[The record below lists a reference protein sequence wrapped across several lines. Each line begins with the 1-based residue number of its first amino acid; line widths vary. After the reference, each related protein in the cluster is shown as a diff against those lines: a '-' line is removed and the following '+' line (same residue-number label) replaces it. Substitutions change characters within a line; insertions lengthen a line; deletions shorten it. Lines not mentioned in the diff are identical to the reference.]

1 MKNITTRTF
10 LTCSLKPMVVAIAM
24 ASALPA
30 HAVRFDI
37 GEIEGQFDS
46 SISIGSS
53 WATASPDKDLIWA
66 NNGGN
71 ANAANTDDNRLNF
84 DKGDAFST
92 IFKGIHDLSLQYGN
106 TGVFLRGKY
115 WYDFELKDGHQD
127 LYDIDDDNRKTAA
140 QASGVQ
146 LLDAFLY
153 HNYAIGDMPGSVRIL
168 SLIHI

>member
-1 MKNITTRTF
+1 MKNIKTRK
-10 LTCSLKPMVVAIAM
+10 LLQCSLKPMVVAIAM

-37 GEIEGQFDS
+37 GDIEGQFDS

-84 DKGDAFST
+84 DKG
-92 IFKGIHDLSLQYGN
+92 GN
-106 TGVFLRGKY
+106 ANAANT
-115 WYDFELKDGHQD
+115 
-127 LYDIDDDNRKTAA
+127 DDNRQNRLRA
-140 QASGVQ
+140 
-146 LLDAFLY
+146 LLRAWD
-153 HNYAIGDMPGSVRIL
+153 PQ
-168 SLIHI
+168 